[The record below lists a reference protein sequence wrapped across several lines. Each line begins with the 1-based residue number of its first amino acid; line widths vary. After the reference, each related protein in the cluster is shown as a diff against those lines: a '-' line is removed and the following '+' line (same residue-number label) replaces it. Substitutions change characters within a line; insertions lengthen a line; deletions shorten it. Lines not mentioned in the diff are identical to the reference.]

1 MYQRISKNFNKLTH
15 TKYEPV
21 PPSLMWILAD
31 YIGDFRQN
39 NLQLNFRLW
48 DLVMNNFSPLWQS
61 KFVRDIS
68 VFHMI
73 VFSVKYQNF
82 YTFYSPLKNATYFTR
97 FLLHMLVYNLF
108 LQNVFL
114 SLSKIYIT
122 WSRKWSLADNN
133 FSIGDSLK
141 YNMYQMEAGTT
152 NK

>member
-82 YTFYSPLKNATYFTR
+82 YTFYSHLKNATYFTR
-97 FLLHMLVYNLF
+97 FLLHILTYFCRMCFWAYQKYTSLGPEND
-108 LQNVFL
+108 L
-114 SLSKIYIT
+114 SLIIIS
-122 WSRKWSLADNN
+122 
-133 FSIGDSLK
+133 
-141 YNMYQMEAGTT
+141 Q
-152 NK
+152 